1 MRTGSIIIK
10 HKWLIIIL
18 SLLISGFF
26 GSRIFRAEINPD
38 MESFI
43 YERMPSRINTNLIE
57 DIFGGDEMVMI
68 LFEADNIL
76 NKETLS
82 RVKAVNKQLK
92 EVEGIDET
100 LSLFDAK
107 SIKGEDGA
115 MIVDPAIRRLPK
127 TEERWKE
134 LRRELK
140 ANELVHKVLVSEDFT
155 MTAIIATLE
164 NHAQDEEIVQAIEL
178 VLAENPGMEQTYVG
192 GLPYVK
198 ALVAQEMASEFKF
211 LMIIGLGIML
221 VMLFLFFREAR
232 GVFLPFIVVVLSIL
246 FAMGLMPLV
255 GWQMSI
261 ITLLL
266 PIMLIAIAN
275 DYGIHM
281 MAKYQEYNTPGNK
294 SSVETIARGVY
305 TSLRSPILL
314 TGVTTIA
321 GILCLLS
328 HKMIPAKQLG
338 VVAAAGIGFALLLSL
353 LFIPAALAIIGKSKP
368 VLSENPSKQRL
379 IDRILTST
387 GKMVNRRP
395 RLVILVTGLV
405 MLLSGGGAFLL
416 KVDTNLENFFPKR
429 HPVRV
434 SAEVINET
442 FGGSQNISILVEGDI
457 LDPEVMG
464 QIDRYETEL
473 KKHPAVGNVISIAG
487 IIREISKALND
498 EGDPYYNMVPHERN
512 ALAQYLELYM
522 MSGDP
527 EDLERMVD
535 FDFQKAQVMVRI
547 NDGSNMTLKSV
558 LSEIRQLTGPGVH
571 QTRIGGYGLI
581 TVDLADLVVKGQVTS
596 LLIALLVV
604 IVLLAIVFR
613 SITAGLI
620 AALPLAF
627 SMIILFG
634 WMGFLDVKLDVA
646 TALLSSIMIG
656 VGVDYTIHF
665 LWRYKSEREKGLIM
679 ADAVLKTMTTTGRG
693 ISFNALSVILGFC
706 ALPFSVF
713 LPIKVFGFL
722 VMVSIFSCLVGA
734 LIIIPAL
741 VLIFKPAFLEP
752 GIKSVRIQF
761 REWIGWI
768 RGRKTVPVN

>member
-1 MRTGSIIIK
+1 MRTGILIIR

-18 SLLISGFF
+18 ILLVSGFF
-26 GSRIFRAEINPD
+26 GFQIFRAEINPD
-38 MESFI
+38 LESYI
-43 YERMPSRINTNLIE
+43 YEGMPSRINTKLIE

-68 LFEADNIL
+68 LFETDDVL
-76 NKETLS
+76 NRETLS
-82 RVKAVNKQLK
+82 RIKQVNKQLK
-92 EVEGIDET
+92 GIPGVDET

-107 SIKGEDGA
+107 NIKGEGGA
-115 MIVDPAIRRLPK
+115 MVVEPAIKRLPE
-127 TEERWKE
+127 TAEEWAVLRDE
-134 LRRELK
+134 LS
-140 ANELVHKVLVSEDFT
+140 ANKLVNKVLVSEDFT

-164 NHAQDEEIVQAIEL
+164 NQAQDEEIVRAIEQ
-178 VLAENPGMEQTYVG
+178 VLEEHPGDERIYTG
-192 GLPYVK
+192 GLPYIK
-198 ALVAQEMASEFKF
+198 TILTKEMASEFKL

-221 VMLFLFFREAR
+221 VMLLAFFREAR
-232 GVFLPFIVVVLSIL
+232 GVFLPFIIVVLSIL
-246 FAMGLMPLV
+246 FAMGLMPML

-281 MAKYQEYNTPGNK
+281 MAKYQEYNMTGNN
-294 SSVETIARGVY
+294 SSAGNIARGIY

-314 TGVTTIA
+314 TGITTIA

-338 VVAAAGIGFALLLSL
+338 VVAAAGIGFALVLSL
-353 LFIPAALAIIGKSKP
+353 LFIPAALSVIGKSKP
-368 VLSENPSKQRL
+368 VLSENPSRRRF
-379 IDRILTST
+379 IDRILASA
-387 GKMVNRRP
+387 GKMVTRRP
-395 RLVILVTGLV
+395 GPVIMVAALV

-416 KVDTNLENFFPKR
+416 KVDTNLENFFPEK

-434 SAEVINET
+434 SAQVINNT
-442 FGGSQNISILVEGDI
+442 FGGSQNISIMVEGDI
-457 LDPEVMG
+457 LDPAVMG

-473 KKHPAVGNVISIAG
+473 KKHPAVGNVMSIAG

-498 EGDPYYNMVPHERN
+498 KGDPYYNVVPDDRN

-535 FDFQKAQVMVRI
+535 FDFQRAQVMVRV
-547 NDGSNMTLKSV
+547 NDGSHKALLSV
-558 LSEIRQLTGPGVH
+558 LEGIREQAGPGM
-571 QTRIGGYGLI
+571 TRIGGYGLI
-581 TVDLADLVVKGQVTS
+581 TADLADLVVRGQVIS
-596 LLIALLVV
+596 LIVALGVV
-604 IVLLAIVFR
+604 ILLLAILFR
-613 SITAGLI
+613 SIPAGLI

-634 WMGFLDVKLDVA
+634 WMGYLGVKLDVA

-665 LWRYKSEREKGLIM
+665 LWRYKSEREKDM
-679 ADAVLKTMTTTGRG
+679 MPADAILKTLTTTGRG

-706 ALPFSVF
+706 ALPFSIF

-722 VMVSIFSCLVGA
+722 VMVSIFTCLVGA

-741 VLIFKPAFLEP
+741 ILVFRPAFLEP
-752 GIKSVRIQF
+752 GRKSIPTPLKVLPD
-761 REWIGWI
+761 WL
-768 RGRKTVPVN
+768 RGRKTVPAN

>member
-10 HKWLIIIL
+10 HKWLIIL
-18 SLLISGFF
+18 LALLISGFF
-26 GSRIFRAEINPD
+26 GSQIFRAEINPD

-43 YERMPSRINTNLIE
+43 YEGMPSRINTNLIE
-57 DIFGGDEMVMI
+57 DIFGGDEMIMI
-68 LFEADNIL
+68 LFEADDIL

-82 RVKAVNKQLK
+82 RVKRVNKQLK
-92 EVEGIDET
+92 DLEGIDET

-107 SIKGEDGA
+107 NIKGEDGA

-127 TEERWKE
+127 TEEDWEALRKE
-134 LRRELK
+134 LK
-140 ANELVHKVLVSEDFT
+140 SNDLVFKVLVSGDFR
-155 MTAIIATLE
+155 MTSIIATLE
-164 NHAQDEEIVQAIEL
+164 NQAQDEEIVQAVKMIL
-178 VLAENPGMEQTYVG
+178 GENPGREQTYVG
-192 GLPYVK
+192 GLPYIK
-198 ALVAQEMASEFKF
+198 ALVAKEMATEFKL

-246 FAMGLMPLV
+246 FAMGLLPLF
-255 GWQMSI
+255 GWKMSI

-281 MAKYQEYNTPGNK
+281 MAKYQEYNTTGNN
-294 SSVETIARGVY
+294 SSAGTIARGVY
-305 TSLRSPILL
+305 TSLKSPIVL
-314 TGVTTIA
+314 TGITTIA

-328 HKMIPAKQLG
+328 HKMIPARQLG

-353 LFIPAALAIIGKSKP
+353 LFIPAALSVIGKSKP
-368 VLSENPSKQRL
+368 VLSDNPSRQRF
-379 IDRILTST
+379 IDRLLRST
-387 GKMVNRRP
+387 AKMVNHRP
-395 RLVILVTGLV
+395 RQVMLAAGLV
-405 MLLSGGGAFLL
+405 MLLSAGGVFLL
-416 KVDTNLENFFPKR
+416 QVDTNLENFFPEK

-434 SAEVINET
+434 SAEVINGS

-457 LDPEVMG
+457 LDPAVMG
-464 QIDRYETEL
+464 QLDRYETAL
-473 KKHPAVGNVISIAG
+473 KKHPAVGNVMSIAS
-487 IIREISKALND
+487 IVREISKALND
-498 EGDPYYNMVPHERN
+498 EGDPYYNMVPTERN

-527 EDLERMVD
+527 EDLERLVD
-535 FDFQKAQVMVRI
+535 FDFQKAQVLVRV
-547 NDGSNMTLKSV
+547 NDGSNMALKSV
-558 LSEIRQLTGPGVH
+558 LKEVKKASGPGIH
-571 QTRIGGYGLI
+571 KTRIGGYGLI
-581 TVDLADLVVKGQVTS
+581 TVELADLVVKGQVTS
-596 LLIALLVV
+596 LLIALGVV
-604 IVLLAIVFR
+604 IVLLALLFR
-613 SITAGLI
+613 SVPAGII

-627 SMIILFG
+627 SMVILFG
-634 WMGFLDVKLDVA
+634 WMGYLGIKLDVA

-665 LWRYKSEREKGLIM
+665 LWRYKSERENGLIP
-679 ADAVLKTMTTTGRG
+679 AEAVLKTLTTTGRG

-741 VLIFKPAFLEP
+741 VLMIKPAFLEP
-752 GIKSVRIQF
+752 DAKRNRIRF
-761 REWIGWI
+761 NEWRGWLK
-768 RGRKTVPVN
+768 GRKTVPVN